1 MVGVQIVVG
10 LDRNLF
16 FQIILLF
23 FEKFINIPLNGRG
36 NLVFKVLDGVQTVVC
51 QMIQSTVVCRFHAE
65 QSGMFHFSECFLK
78 LKISC
83 VFFFQNKFGN
93 L

>member
-51 QMIQSTVVCRFHAE
+51 QMIQSTVVVSTR
-65 QSGMFHFSECFLK
+65 SSPECS
-78 LKISC
+78 ISAS
-83 VFFFQNKFGN
+83 VS
-93 L
+93 